1 MSLSKLCRR
10 RVFEAKHATLLLGL
24 AILMVSVV
32 AAAAKADRAC
42 MREARETFGTA
53 QAKRIFDTKN
63 SVKPNEYGW
72 VCEGMGV
79 KISKVKGAGSR
90 RRRDVVCE

>member
-32 AAAAKADRAC
+32 AAAAKVDRAC

-53 QAKRIFDTKN
+53 QAKRICDTKN
-63 SVKPNEYGW
+63 SVKPNEYGS
-72 VCEGMGV
+72 VCEAERG
-79 KISKVKGAGSR
+79 KIYKVKGAGTR
-90 RRRDVVCE
+90 RKRDAVCE

>member
-1 MSLSKLCRR
+1 MGLSKLCRR

-32 AAAAKADRAC
+32 AAAAKVDRAC

-72 VCEGMGV
+72 LCEGGG
-79 KISKVKGAGSR
+79 KISKVKGAGAR
-90 RRRDVVCE
+90 RKRDAVCE

>member
-32 AAAAKADRAC
+32 AAAAKVDRAC

-53 QAKRIFDTKN
+53 QAKRICDTKN

-72 VCEGMGV
+72 LCEGA
-79 KISKVKGAGSR
+79 KISKVKGAGTR
-90 RRRDVVCE
+90 RKRDAVCE